1 MTMDDSFKKP
11 GAIPF
16 KWEIRPGVPKL
27 RQPQEPLYEPRS
39 GLFLP
44 KHHLEPPPKP
54 PSHHNSPF
62 RDTPTRKLGPPPAGL
77 YFHPSTQTRS
87 KSFRARSQR
96 ILGRAECVS
105 PVGCFPSPSVKRRN
119 EVKKSVYKF
128 EFRPG
133 TEPNYNSDIE
143 TVSRWSV
150 SSRKSISPFRDSP
163 MSSSFSSY
171 QSSPRLMADAD
182 WAGFGLF

>member
-1 MTMDDSFKKP
+1 MTVDDSFKKP

-39 GLFLP
+39 ELFLP
-44 KHHLEPPPKP
+44 KNHHEPPPKP
-54 PSHHNSPF
+54 PSNHNTPF
-62 RDTPTRKLGPPPAGL
+62 RGTPRRKLLPPPAGF
-77 YFHPSTQTRS
+77 YFQPSTEPRT

-96 ILGRAECVS
+96 ILGRPECVS
-105 PVGCFPSPSVKRRN
+105 PLGCFPSPSVKRRN
-119 EVKKSVYKF
+119 EKKNVYKV

-133 TEPNYNSDIE
+133 IEPNYNSDIE

-150 SSRKSISPFRDSP
+150 SSRRSLSPFCDSP

-171 QSSPRLMADAD
+171 KSSPRLMVDTD

>member
-1 MTMDDSFKKP
+1 MDGSFKKP

-16 KWEIRPGVPKL
+16 KWEIRPGVPKP

-39 GLFLP
+39 GSFLP
-44 KHHLEPPPKP
+44 KHHHEPPLQP
-54 PSHHNSPF
+54 PSNHKSPYC
-62 RDTPTRKLGPPPAGL
+62 DTPTRKLRPPPAGF
-77 YFHPSTQTRS
+77 YFQPSIEPRS

-96 ILGRAECVS
+96 ILARPECVS
-105 PVGCFPSPSVKRRN
+105 PSGCFPSPLVKRKN
-119 EVKKSVYKF
+119 EKKNVYKF
-128 EFRPG
+128 EFQPG
-133 TEPNYNSDIE
+133 TEQDYNSDIE

-150 SSRKSISPFRDSP
+150 SSRKSLSPFRDSP

-171 QSSPRLMADAD
+171 QSSPRLMVDAD